1 MKLNRA
7 FKFFFVFYS
16 IYTDARIILNE
27 SIVRI
32 YSTVSN
38 SKGGTVFFI
47 PLNAAPLCFKKII
60 FPSINNRYE

>member
-32 YSTVSN
+32 YSTVPTY
-38 SKGGTVFFI
+38 KGGRFFI